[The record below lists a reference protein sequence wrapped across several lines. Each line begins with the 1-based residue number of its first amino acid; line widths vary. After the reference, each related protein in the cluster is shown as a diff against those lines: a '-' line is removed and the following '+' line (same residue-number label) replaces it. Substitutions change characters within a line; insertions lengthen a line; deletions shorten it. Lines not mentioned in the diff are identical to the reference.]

1 MNPVFDFLLRGIG
14 SQVRIGK
21 GGPQIKGSSSGL
33 DIRLPDDSDFGR
45 LRVGNPQSGNDA
57 VNLDWIK
64 EQVLSNWNVP
74 VQSLSDLRAIPAF
87 DRKDKQI
94 REVENELAFYQ
105 FDSEST
111 ATVPDPQ
118 DVTRC
123 VVPNDIALPNPGRWL
138 KTTARVQQHS
148 QLLGLASSDD
158 HPQYQLRTE
167 KNSVNGFPGLSND
180 SGNPGIELISN
191 GSIVSVIRS
200 LATAAKSFFL
210 PDKNGT
216 LALDDPFIGATDTT
230 NGIKGLVP
238 FPLILD
244 REKFLS
250 GDGTWKTNF
259 GSLKNSPLQ
268 NSAYTAS
275 KYERILCDVS
285 GGGISIT
292 LPLNPEDNTV
302 VGILDVSNVAGT
314 NPITVL
320 RNGQLIE
327 DQTEDWQLDL
337 DGGYWELAFSSQR
350 ESWYFLSLPAY
361 NNVSPS
367 AGFISDN
374 PLFTETSLA
383 PSARAVKQY
392 ADTQDLTVL
401 QNVALVG
408 TFQEGS
414 GNAVVGTLIK
424 NAWFEGITN
433 STGLCSVATGL
444 GNNILTVIAFIS
456 DGSGKW
462 FSASTSAGSNTIYY
476 DDSGNISIQFS
487 GNVLFQ
493 TRSVRFKVEYK

>member
-14 SQVRIGK
+14 AQVRIGK

-33 DIRLPDDSDFGR
+33 DIRLPDDSDFGT
-45 LRVGNPQSGNDA
+45 LRVAQPQSGNDA

-64 EQVLSNWNVP
+64 EQVLSNWNLP
-74 VQSLSDLRAIPAF
+74 VQSLSELRAIPAF

-94 REVENELAFYQ
+94 REVEDELAFYQ

-118 DVTRC
+118 DVTRSI
-123 VVPNDIALPNPGRWL
+123 VPNDIVLPNPGRWL

-180 SGNPGIELISN
+180 SGNPGIQIISN
-191 GSIVSVIRS
+191 GSIISVIRS
-200 LATAAKSFFL
+200 LATAAKTFFL

-216 LALDDPFIGATDTT
+216 LALDDPFIGATDTV
-230 NGIKGLVP
+230 NGLKGLVP
-238 FPLILD
+238 SPLILD

-292 LPLNPEDNTV
+292 LPLNPDDNTV
-302 VGILDVSNVAGT
+302 IGFLDVSNVAGT

-337 DGGYWELAFSSQR
+337 DGGYWELAYSSQR
-350 ESWYFLSLPAY
+350 GSWYFLSLPAY

-367 AGFISDN
+367 TGFISDN

-408 TFQEGS
+408 TIQVGS

-424 NAWFEGITN
+424 NSWFEGMTN
-433 STGLCSVATGL
+433 AAGLCSVATGL
-444 GNNILTVIAFIS
+444 GNSILTVIAFIS

-462 FSASTSAGSNTIYY
+462 FSASTSVGSNTIYY

-487 GNVLFQ
+487 GNGLFQ
-493 TRSVRFKVEYK
+493 TRSVRFKVEHK